1 MLDLDEYKLKS
12 VNDIVRFINFDALD
26 YEENK
31 NFLKEMSVSGD
42 EWGNIFDYLNI
53 DIVLYPR
60 YGTFI
65 LESKRVGKQIKA
77 LLCNDFDNLKTLKIT
92 MADIKHIEKIAQKFN
107 IDLEIKREN
116 MCGKFVYKAYLC
128 GKRVK

>member
-1 MLDLDEYKLKS
+1 MIDLDEYKLKS

-31 NFLKEMSVSGD
+31 DFLKEMSVLGD

-65 LESKRVGKQIKA
+65 LKSKHVGKQIKT
-77 LLCNDFDNLKTLKIT
+77 LLCNDFDNLRTLKIT

-107 IDLEIKREN
+107 IDLVIKREN